1 MWEPMF
7 LCAALQEMHSTTP
20 RLTLAHSGPGA
31 EQSAHTWLPS
41 EGDTS
46 RDMCRGSQSWR
57 TWSFYSMYY
66 DLLLIF
72 VKVCLIFSPED
83 LI

>member
-1 MWEPMF
+1 MFTCEMCEPMF

-57 TWSFYSMYY
+57 TWLFYI
-66 DLLLIF
+66 L
-72 VKVCLIFSPED
+72 
-83 LI
+83 